1 MKVVY
6 GLLAVAVLAM
16 ACEKDKF
23 QTKPQIE
30 IKSLAPDV
38 VPIGGTLTV
47 SLEFTDKEGDVD
59 DSVTVIR
66 TRVNQR
72 DFSATPFPIRYKIP
86 AFPDKTKGQIDINMA
101 WATALTLQNPPLRI
115 PGQNI
120 NEPDT
125 LSLKFFVKDA
135 KGNISDTATAGSNV
149 IVIR

>member
-6 GLLAVAVLAM
+6 GLLALALMAVA
-16 ACEKDKF
+16 CSKDKF

-30 IKSLAPDV
+30 VKSFVPDV

-66 TRVNQR
+66 TRVNER

-86 AFPDKTKGQIDINMA
+86 AFPDKSKGQIDINMS

-135 KGNISDTATAGSNV
+135 AGNTSDTATLSTNV
-149 IVIR
+149 IVVR